1 MKIVNL
7 TVAGGY
13 KPETEIARFFGKD
26 SLPNGA
32 TSFRKKGIGGLTF
45 WDPQDED
52 RKHKFKCIMVAFPD
66 GLGVYCRNHRANY
79 LVLIHKRELKSID
92 FVKEQDTIKP
102 YAWSLYSLMMKA
114 GVSYHTAS
122 KYLMPVEIIH
132 HDSAKCILHTEET
145 FLTFE
150 LDKAHPDKL
159 ISFLKEHHF
168 QDILNNKILSPKII
182 AHK

>member
-7 TVAGGY
+7 ANAGRN
-13 KPETEIARFFGKD
+13 KTETEIARFFGEDFGQNQSVTRK
-26 SLPNGA
+26 SNG
-32 TSFRKKGIGGLTF
+32 FGGLTF

-102 YAWSLYSLMMKA
+102 YAWSLYSLMTKA
-114 GVSYHTAS
+114 GISYHTAS

-132 HDSAKCILHTEET
+132 HDFAKCILRTEET